1 MCYNLAEVLPLP
13 VDKGVKMGNRKLEI
27 SLSIVSLLRILAVL
41 AWACGLIYTSF
52 SASNYADHTFAST
65 KETVSIIFFGLM
77 MTILAGGVLYGLS
90 WIVSLI
96 QGIGQSKTGSDE
108 SKTAE

>member
-1 MCYNLAEVLPLP
+1 V
-13 VDKGVKMGNRKLEI
+13 
-27 SLSIVSLLRILAVL
+27 
-41 AWACGLIYTSF
+41 
-52 SASNYADHTFAST
+52 
-65 KETVSIIFFGLM
+65 IFFGLM

-96 QGIGQSKTGSDE
+96 GGIGQSKTESDE

>member
-1 MCYNLAEVLPLP
+1 
-13 VDKGVKMGNRKLEI
+13 MGNRKLEI
-27 SLSIVSLLRILAVL
+27 SLSIASLLRILAVL
-41 AWACGLIYTSF
+41 AWACGLIYTGF
-52 SASNYADHTFAST
+52 SASNYASHVFAT
-65 KETVSIIFFGLM
+65 TEETVSVIFFGLM

-96 QGIGQSKTGSDE
+96 GGIGQSKTESDE

>member
-1 MCYNLAEVLPLP
+1 
-13 VDKGVKMGNRKLEI
+13 MGSRKPEI
-27 SLSIVSLLRILAVL
+27 GLTIVSLLRILAVL

-52 SASNYADHTFAST
+52 AASNYADRTFATT

-77 MTILAGGVLYGLS
+77 MTIVAGGVLYGLS

-96 QGIGQSKTGSDE
+96 QGIRQSKIGSDE

>member
-1 MCYNLAEVLPLP
+1 
-13 VDKGVKMGNRKLEI
+13 MGNRKLEI
-27 SLSIVSLLRILAVL
+27 SLSIASLLRILAVL
-41 AWACGLIYTSF
+41 AWICGLIYTGF
-52 SASNYADHTFAST
+52 SASNYASHVFAT
-65 KETVSIIFFGLM
+65 TEETVSMIFFGLM